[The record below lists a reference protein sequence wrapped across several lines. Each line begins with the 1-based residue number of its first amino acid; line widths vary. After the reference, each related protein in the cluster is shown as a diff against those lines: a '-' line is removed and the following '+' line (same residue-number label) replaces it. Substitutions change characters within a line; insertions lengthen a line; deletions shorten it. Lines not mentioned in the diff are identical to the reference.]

1 MIRHA
6 VWGLILNWAVIGHAF
21 AATDKLVIHINEDDS
36 ALFHEVLT
44 NIENIQAHYEASDDD
59 VVIEVVAY
67 GKGITMLLA
76 ETSPVADR
84 IEFLQF
90 AYDGL
95 TFTAC
100 GNTLDARAKHHDN
113 ITLLDDGGV
122 AQTGIVRI
130 MELQQQGYSYLK
142 P

>member
-1 MIRHA
+1 MIRQVIWGVILSFALIGQA
-6 VWGLILNWAVIGHAF
+6 V
-21 AATDKLVIHINEDDS
+21 AATDKLVIHINENDP
-36 ALFHEVLT
+36 ALFQEVLT
-44 NIENIQAHYEASDDD
+44 NIENIQAHYAASEDD
-59 VVIEVVAY
+59 VIIEVVAY

-76 ETSPVADR
+76 DTSPVADR

-100 GNTLDARAKHHDN
+100 GNTLDTRAKHHDT
-113 ITLLDDGGV
+113 ITLLDDVGI

>member
-1 MIRHA
+1 MIRQV
-6 VWGLILNWAVIGHAF
+6 VWGGILSFVLIGQAV
-21 AATDKLVIHINEDDS
+21 AATDKLVIHINENDP
-36 ALFHEVLT
+36 ALFQEVLT
-44 NIENIQAHYEASDDD
+44 NIENIQAHYAASEDD
-59 VVIEVVAY
+59 VIIEVVAY
-67 GKGITMLLA
+67 GRGITMLLA
-76 ETSPVADR
+76 DTSPVADR

-100 GNTLDARAKHHDN
+100 GNTLDARAKHQN
-113 ITLLDDGGV
+113 SVTLLDDV
-122 AQTGIVRI
+122 TMAQTGIVRI

>member
-1 MIRHA
+1 MIKQA
-6 VWGLILNWAVIGHAF
+6 VWGLILSFVLIGPAF

-44 NIENIQAHYEASDDD
+44 NIENIQAHYEASEDD
-59 VVIEVVAY
+59 VIIEVVAY

-76 ETSPVADR
+76 DTSPVADR

-100 GNTLDARAKHHDN
+100 GNTLDARAKHQN
-113 ITLLDDGGV
+113 SVALLDDVGM

>member
-1 MIRHA
+1 MIRQV
-6 VWGLILNWAVIGHAF
+6 VWGVILSFTLISQAV
-21 AATDKLVIHINEDDS
+21 AATDKLVIHINENDP
-36 ALFHEVLT
+36 ALFQDVLT
-44 NIENIQAHYEASDDD
+44 NIENIQAHYAASEDD
-59 VVIEVVAY
+59 VIIEVVAY

-76 ETSPVADR
+76 DTSPVADR

-100 GNTLDARAKHHDN
+100 GNTLDARAKHHDT
-113 ITLLDDGGV
+113 ITLLDNV
-122 AQTGIVRI
+122 TMAQTGIVRI